1 LLALQAFRFILIYLN
16 LLKSSRKK
24 YCFDVYPLKNNLFG
38 ETVTVTG
45 LLTGEDIIKGLVS
58 YVETGDV
65 LLIPDVTMKDSENM
79 FIDSLKMQDV
89 EKVLQIKTI
98 KIGSEPEDIIK
109 AIEYN
114 K

>member
-1 LLALQAFRFILIYLN
+1 
-16 LLKSSRKK
+16 
-24 YCFDVYPLKNNLFG
+24 
-38 ETVTVTG
+38 
-45 LLTGEDIIKGLVS
+45 
-58 YVETGDV
+58 V